1 MDTIVIGMGNTK
13 QRKDKSESESRDEE
27 ELARSLEEAA
37 RILSKIPDEE
47 IVEVIRSSRY
57 ER

>member
-1 MDTIVIGMGNTK
+1 MGNTK
-13 QRKDKSESESRDEE
+13 RRKGKSKIESKDEE
-27 ELARSLEEAA
+27 ELARRLEEVT

-47 IVEVIRSSRY
+47 IVEVIRSSRE